1 MINPFLPE
9 SPGCPTRPRRRWR
22 LAPDPVAPSSH
33 RDLTLSIWHGSVR
46 GRPPLPRWLL
56 GILLSFATGLA
67 WADPAAVAAPPVATI
82 DWEAMIIGLLGG
94 LALFLFGMERMSDAL
109 KAVAG
114 ERMKDILA
122 RLTANRWLGVAT
134 GALVTA
140 VIQSSSVTT
149 VLVVGFITAGFMT
162 LTQSIGVIMGANI
175 GSTLTAQIIAFQ
187 VDELALLLIAVGF
200 LPMFVTRRETWR
212 QYGAAT
218 LGIGLIFFGMS
229 VMSEAMAPLRGY
241 APFLEV
247 MRGLERPLV
256 GILVG
261 LAFTA
266 LIQSSAA
273 TTGIVIVLAGQ
284 GLINLPAG
292 IALALG
298 ANIGTCVTALLA
310 CIGKPREAVRAALV
324 HLIFNVAGVLI
335 WFEFI
340 APLAH
345 FVTWLSPSHPELT
358 GAERLAAE
366 APRQIANAHSL
377 FNVANTL
384 LFIGFTPQFARLV
397 NWLVPER
404 PEEEAERVGR
414 ARYLDEEL
422 LATPALALDRV
433 RMEALRM
440 GDRVQEMLARILP
453 AIIAGNRD
461 SLAEVKAMDDAV
473 DSLHA
478 QIIDYLG
485 KISRLTLTEA
495 QTADLI
501 RLMSAVNDLENI
513 GDVIE
518 TNLVVLGNERIDQ
531 GLSISQPTREVLNG
545 FHRAVTKSV
554 WGAVQ
559 AVAQKNVLAAQTVMD
574 MKQEI
579 NRIAD
584 SAALHQA
591 RRLVAAE
598 PKRIP
603 AYTIEMDI
611 MEKLKRIYYFSKR
624 MAKSVTGE
632 PEPREGG

>member
-1 MINPFLPE
+1 MITPFP
-9 SPGCPTRPRRRWR
+9 PGAHGHPATPRR
-22 LAPDPVAPSSH
+22 P
-33 RDLTLSIWHGSVR
+33 GSVR
-46 GRPPLPRWLL
+46 SWPTARWSLALL
-56 GILLSFATGLA
+56 LTVASGLA
-67 WADPAAVAAPPVATI
+67 GAEPTAVALPPVATI
-82 DWEAMIIGLLGG
+82 DWEAMVLGLMGG
-94 LALFLFGMERMSDAL
+94 LALFLFGMEQMSDAL

-114 ERMKDILA
+114 ERMKDILG

-187 VDELALLLIAVGF
+187 VNELALLLIAAGF
-200 LPMFVTRRETWR
+200 LLLFVTRREPWHH
-212 QYGAAT
+212 YGTAT
-218 LGIGLIFFGMS
+218 LGIGLIFFGMG

-241 APFLEV
+241 APFLEL
-247 MRGLERPLV
+247 MRGLEQPAV

-261 LAFTA
+261 LVFTA

-324 HLIFNVAGVLI
+324 HLIFNVAGVLV
-335 WFEFI
+335 WFELI
-340 APLAH
+340 GPLAQL
-345 FVTWLSPSHPELT
+345 VAWLSPAHPELS
-358 GAERLAAE
+358 GVERLAAE

-377 FNVANTL
+377 FNIANTL
-384 LFIGFTPQFARLV
+384 LFIGFTGQFARLV
-397 NWLVPER
+397 IWLVPER
-404 PEEEAERVGR
+404 PEEEEEGVGR

-433 RMEALRM
+433 RMEVMRM

-453 AIIAGNRD
+453 AIIAGNRE

-473 DSLHA
+473 DSLNA

-485 KISRLTLTEA
+485 KISRLTLTAA

-518 TNLVVLGNERIDQ
+518 TNLVVLGNERIAQ

-554 WGAVQ
+554 GGAVQ
-559 AVAQKNVLAAQTVMD
+559 AVSQKNLLAAQTVMD

-611 MEKLKRIYYFSKR
+611 MEKLKRIYYFAKR

-632 PEPREGG
+632 PEPREEG

>member
-1 MINPFLPE
+1 MPGPADD
-9 SPGCPTRPRRRWR
+9 SPQGHPARVRRP
-22 LAPDPVAPSSH
+22 
-33 RDLTLSIWHGSVR
+33 GSVR
-46 GRPPLPRWLL
+46 SRPIARGSLALL
-56 GILLSFATGLA
+56 LTVATGLA
-67 WADPAAVAAPPVATI
+67 GAEPVTVAVPPVATI
-82 DWEAMIIGLLGG
+82 DWEAMILGLMGG
-94 LALFLFGMERMSDAL
+94 LALFLFGMEQMSDAL

-122 RLTANRWLGVAT
+122 RLTANRWVGVAT

-175 GSTLTAQIIAFQ
+175 GSTFTAQIIAFQ
-187 VDELALLLIAVGF
+187 VNDLALLLIAAGF
-200 LPMFVTRRETWR
+200 LPLFVTRREPWHH
-212 QYGAAT
+212 YGAAT
-218 LGIGLIFFGMS
+218 LGIGLIFLGMS

-241 APFLEV
+241 APFLEL
-247 MRGLERPLV
+247 MRGLEQPAV

-261 LAFTA
+261 LVFTA

-292 IALALG
+292 IALVLG

-324 HLIFNVAGVLI
+324 HLFFNVAGVLI
-335 WFEFI
+335 WFELI
-340 APLAH
+340 GPLAH
-345 FVTWLSPSHPELT
+345 LVAWLSPAHPELT
-358 GAERLAAE
+358 GVERLAAE

-377 FNVANTL
+377 FNIANTL
-384 LFIGFTPQFARLV
+384 LFIGFTGQFARLV
-397 NWLVPER
+397 IWLVPER
-404 PEEEAERVGR
+404 PEEEERVGR

-433 RMEALRM
+433 RMEVMRM

-473 DSLHA
+473 DSLNA

-485 KISRLTLTEA
+485 KISRLTLTAA

-518 TNLVVLGNERIDQ
+518 TNLVVLGNERIAQ

-554 WGAVQ
+554 GGAVQ
-559 AVAQKNVLAAQTVMD
+559 AVSQKNLLAAQTVMD

-611 MEKLKRIYYFSKR
+611 MEKLKRIYYFAKR

-632 PEPREGG
+632 PEPREEG

>member
-1 MINPFLPE
+1 L
-9 SPGCPTRPRRRWR
+9 
-22 LAPDPVAPSSH
+22 LAT
-33 RDLTLSIWHGSVR
+33 LLSI
-46 GRPPLPRWLL
+46 
-56 GILLSFATGLA
+56 ATGLA
-67 WADPAAVAAPPVATI
+67 WAEPATVTTPPVATI
-82 DWEAMIIGLLGG
+82 DWEAMILGLLGG
-94 LALFLFGMERMSDAL
+94 LALFLFGMDQMSDAL

-122 RLTANRWLGVAT
+122 RLTANRWLGVVT

-187 VDELALLLIAVGF
+187 VNELALLLIAVGF
-200 LPMFVTRRETWR
+200 LPMFLTRKEPWHH
-212 QYGAAT
+212 YGAAT

-241 APFLEV
+241 PPFLDL
-247 MRGLERPLV
+247 MRGLEQPAI

-261 LAFTA
+261 LVFTA

-335 WFEFI
+335 WFELI
-340 APLAH
+340 GPLAQC
-345 FVTWLSPSHPELT
+345 VAWLSPAHPELT
-358 GAERLAAE
+358 GVERLAAE

-377 FNVANTL
+377 FNIANTL
-384 LFIGFTPQFARLV
+384 LFIGFTRQFARLV
-397 NWLVPER
+397 IWLVPER
-404 PEEEAERVGR
+404 PEEEERVGR

-554 WGAVQ
+554 GGAVQ

-611 MEKLKRIYYFSKR
+611 MEKLKRIYYFAKR
-624 MAKSVTGE
+624 MAKSV
-632 PEPREGG
+632 GGQPVGQEVD